1 MKRTPEESRYRPGPG
16 GLLVPLCRLRPQA
29 SPACLSGLLLGGGHW
44 TGTPCSAALGPG
56 RPVADGCACPVPAVK
71 LLDSDQE
78 LYRNF
83 PLTISERWQQEVAET
98 VFDTIN
104 AETDR
109 LEARKKTKNKQLG
122 HEEGEGRRLLWA
134 PAAGLRDEKQARGS
148 GPQAESSQARIGP
161 RARRL
166 AEPPLALSHQTTP
179 WARTAS
185 CTAICPRWA
194 TPS

>member
-1 MKRTPEESRYRPGPG
+1 MSSVLWPYEIPVPAPSVWWALGSFSPHVPG
-16 GLLVPLCRLRPQA
+16 GWPLDQTTMF
-29 SPACLSGLLLGGGHW
+29 W
-44 TGTPCSAALGPG
+44 ALQPG
-56 RPVADGCACPVPAVK
+56 RPVADSRPFCTLLVK

-122 HEEGEGRRLLWA
+122 HEEGEGQQLPWA
-134 PAAGLRDEKQARGS
+134 PTARSRDGKQAQVSAGVPPREQLTRHSHRLG
-148 GPQAESSQARIGP
+148 GRLSS
-161 RARRL
+161 
-166 AEPPLALSHQTTP
+166 LSLSLRQTTP

-185 CTAICPRWA
+185 CMATCPRWA